1 MATTTQ
7 QPQKQGSDL
16 NILAFWKA
24 QQIPWRI
31 TVIRTSLER
40 LAYKMLLPYL
50 SLYIILMGA
59 TKTQLGF
66 ITSAGLLLMAFI
78 GPALGYVSPSGRRG
92 RWHGKL
98 CFHLR
103 QLPCQL

>member
-78 GPALGYVSPSGRRG
+78 GPALGNLIDTKGPKRAYIFGICILIGS
-92 RWHGKL
+92 
-98 CFHLR
+98 
-103 QLPCQL
+103 